1 MTTQSPERT
10 ALPQR
15 LLDTAT
21 GTLASMSGNPALAL
35 ATRLG
40 IRAER
45 RVRGLLDLRPEWW
58 RVVWGLAS
66 DHDLLVL
73 SEKVSA
79 LSARVSAIEHAQGST
94 AKAGDE

>member
-21 GTLASMSGNPALAL
+21 GILASMSGNPVLAL
-35 ATRLG
+35 ATRRG

-66 DHDLLVL
+66 DRDLMVL
-73 SEKVSA
+73 SERVSA
-79 LSARVSAIEHAQGST
+79 LSARVREIEHAQGSA
-94 AKAGDE
+94 AKAGTE